1 MQAASLKDAR
11 QMQWDPIMV
20 RWCLYLRHLS
30 CSAYE
35 MLRETGTIT
44 LPSQRTLRD
53 YTYHTKATVG
63 FSHEVDQQLKIA
75 AKLPLCAEK
84 DKCVILIFDEMH
96 IREDL
101 TYDKH
106 TGGY

>member
-1 MQAASLKDAR
+1 
-11 QMQWDPIMV
+11 
-20 RWCLYLRHLS
+20 
-30 CSAYE
+30 

-53 YTYHTKATVG
+53 YTYHTNATVG

-75 AKLPLCAEK
+75 AKLPLCEER

>member
-1 MQAASLKDAR
+1 MQAASVKDAR
-11 QMQWDPIMV
+11 QMRWDPIMV

-44 LPSQRTLRD
+44 LPSQRTLRH
-53 YTYHTKATVG
+53 YTHHTKATMG

-75 AKLPLCAEK
+75 AKLLLCVER
-84 DKCVILIFDEMH
+84 DKRVILILM
-96 IREDL
+96 RC
-101 TYDKH
+101 T
-106 TGGY
+106 